1 MLVGMT
7 PPTSGTATMP
17 GGMKITENMPAIRK
31 CLGVCP
37 QHDILFAELTALQHL
52 QVSFD
57 VLSSFSV
64 SLIKFHF
71 FSSAARSSL
80 LLKVF
85 LQVK

>member
-52 QVSFD
+52 QVSLLYPFELLGL
-57 VLSSFSV
+57 VI
-64 SLIKFHF
+64 SL
-71 FSSAARSSL
+71 
-80 LLKVF
+80 
-85 LQVK
+85 